1 MIEAKDLIG
10 DEITKKFSRDN
21 ILSNLNRI
29 ENLYQEEGLRAIEDN
44 LTFLRDLTRII
55 FGIDINDENLIIIW
69 ENILKAHLNLKREG
83 QVVDMRVVAFDHFVN
98 GNVISNPKI
107 MELENFKN
115 FIDLIYQDP
124 KTFTYNYLLLKTIVN
139 YEIERINRYGGY
151 FSIILIDID
160 NFKYYNDTLG
170 HKVGDE
176 LLSEF
181 SRVVISNLRRSDI
194 LFRYG
199 GDEFVI
205 LCPETRRIGAR
216 VVAEKIRDG
225 IKKHFSSRNIEIS
238 VSGGVAVF
246 PYDGNTFEELLE
258 FADKLLYYS
267 KSRGKNIITDKFD
280 SPLEDDK
287 RMFPR
292 FPLEYNEVIIKCNDS
307 EIKGRIRD
315 ISKSGMFIEVKIPN
329 INLYKTN
336 EVYLSK
342 VKLNGGEYIFDIPI
356 KLVRVS
362 EDGIGIDFS
371 SNKSLEVLVYL
382 FTNY

>member
-10 DEITKKFSRDN
+10 DEITKKFSRDT

-55 FGIDINDENLIIIW
+55 FSIDINDENLIIIW

-216 VVAEKIRDG
+216 VVAEK
-225 IKKHFSSRNIEIS
+225 N
-238 VSGGVAVF
+238 
-246 PYDGNTFEELLE
+246 
-258 FADKLLYYS
+258 
-267 KSRGKNIITDKFD
+267 
-280 SPLEDDK
+280 
-287 RMFPR
+287 
-292 FPLEYNEVIIKCNDS
+292 
-307 EIKGRIRD
+307 KGC
-315 ISKSGMFIEVKIPN
+315 
-329 INLYKTN
+329 Y
-336 EVYLSK
+336 
-342 VKLNGGEYIFDIPI
+342 
-356 KLVRVS
+356 
-362 EDGIGIDFS
+362 
-371 SNKSLEVLVYL
+371 
-382 FTNY
+382 

>member
-1 MIEAKDLIG
+1 MVEAKDLIG

-107 MELENFKN
+107 MELGNFKN

>member
-225 IKKHFSSRNIEIS
+225 IKKYFSSRNIEIS

-362 EDGIGIDFS
+362 EDGIGINFS